1 MCPTGS
7 RHSIVVVDVV
17 AQSPHASSCTHFSAS
32 VAAVSVAAAAA
43 GGRADIEL
51 YIDAAT
57 DFAPVFHCTHTHTTL
72 PGDPVDNAYIKLA
85 CHSRLTAE
93 MSRRFQ

>member
-32 VAAVSVAAAAA
+32 VAAVSVAAV
-43 GGRADIEL
+43 DIEL

-57 DFAPVFHCTHTHTTL
+57 DFAPVFRHSHTHIRSAL